1 MKLEY
6 KDPLTSGE
14 LRLVVGDTS
23 FDRYFFGKD
32 QERLLTLAWNK
43 GEAQTIFID
52 EVPQPFPAQ
61 SCIPL
66 VAAQSFRFE
75 KPSQVVAWQFNRN
88 FYCIIDH
95 DREISCVGFLF
106 YGFVGTMFIRLDEP
120 DQQTVGML
128 LAVFT
133 EEFRNSDAI
142 QREMLQVLLKRLI
155 IILTRIAR
163 RQYVAHPQMTDDKLD
178 TVRRFNLL
186 VEQHYREHHEVS
198 FYARELNRSP
208 KTLANLFALYGQKT
222 PLAVIHERLLLEAQR
237 LLIFTTQPVKE
248 IAGDLG
254 FADTAHFGNFFKK
267 HIGQPPLDFREAKRR
282 EDRTSLSEGTA

>member
-6 KDPLTSGE
+6 KDALTNGE
-14 LRLVVGDTS
+14 CRLIIGESS

-32 QERLLTLAWNK
+32 KERLLTLAWNK
-43 GEAQTIFID
+43 GETQTIYID

-75 KPSQVVAWQFNRN
+75 HPSQVVAWQFNRN

-106 YGFVGTMFIRLDEP
+106 YGFVGTMFIRLDES
-120 DQQTVGML
+120 DQQTVGTL

-133 EEFRNSDAI
+133 EEFRNADAI

-163 RQYVAHPQMTDDKLD
+163 RQYTASPKMTDDKLD
-178 TVRRFNLL
+178 TIRRFNLL

-198 FYARELNRSP
+198 FYAGELNRSP
-208 KTLANLFALYGQKT
+208 KTLANLFALYGRKT

-237 LLIFTTQPVKE
+237 LLIFTTQPAKE
-248 IAGDLG
+248 IAADLG

-267 HIGQPPLDFREAKRR
+267 HLGQPPLDFREAKRLQ
-282 EDRTSLSEGTA
+282 DRTEMTGGAV